1 MKFSGFPE
9 KFEFSAVPKPY
20 LAYVLPA
27 IDDLDELKATLVF
40 FKLLYQKKGFPVWVT
55 AAELADSGSGFDEA
69 SAERS
74 LNKAVVRS
82 VLMRLAVT
90 LEGRATGL
98 YLLNDEKN
106 REAARKIIGGDIKIK
121 DLAPSIASE
130 LPPLPELPDIFSLY
144 EQNVGLLTP
153 MIADELKEALK
164 LYPEAWIKDAIRE
177 AVSLNKRSWRYISK
191 ILDNWNAGGRDD
203 ATYQRHPEE
212 DRDKY
217 IKGKYGK
224 YVQR

>member
-9 KFEFSAVPKPY
+9 KFEFAAVPKPF
-20 LAYVLPA
+20 LAYALPA

-40 FKLLYQKKGFPVWVT
+40 FRLLYQKKGFPVWVT
-55 AAELADSGSGFDEA
+55 AAEVVDSGIGFDA
-69 SAERS
+69 VSAERA

-90 LEGRATGL
+90 LDGRATAL
-98 YLLNDEKN
+98 YLLNDDKN

-121 DLAPSIASE
+121 DVAPSVTSE
-130 LPPLPELPDIFSLY
+130 LPSVPELPDIFSMY

-153 MIADELKEALK
+153 MIAEELKEALK
-164 LYPEAWIKDAIRE
+164 LYPENWIQDAIKE
-177 AVSLNKRSWRYISK
+177 AVSLNKRNWRYISK

-203 ATYQRHPEE
+203 GTYLRGPQKDP
-212 DRDKY
+212 
-217 IKGKYGK
+217 GKYTRGTYGK
-224 YVQR
+224 FVQR